1 MKRLVCEMCGGTDL
15 VKQDGVFVCQNCGT
29 KYSVEEA
36 KKMMVEGAVT
46 VEGTVAV
53 EGTVKVDKT
62 EELKKLY
69 TLARRAK
76 ESDNTE
82 NAVRYYTQIEMQDPD
97 SWEAYFYLIYFKAR
111 VSKIGE
117 IHKDC
122 KNLSNCFSNTFELL
136 ASATQDNDERIAALR
151 MIIADI
157 KLIGEIMAS
166 SAKEITTPL
175 EHLKYEAS
183 VMEMMEKLGDS
194 ILQTFP
200 DLRHI
205 AVEAWQTEIE
215 VFISDVCWGKFDKD
229 VYKFFTPGALTGYV
243 IDNVAWKIYKIDSS
257 YEDPFG
263 VSKKLRRNEKFITC
277 PKCGT
282 KMRERESKCPQCGAP
297 KEEIQRLIAEKEA
310 AEAAERERIRKEREA
325 KEAEEARIR
334 AEKRA
339 EWWAANKRKVGIAI
353 LILIGIIVSIVAVKK
368 ISDTVAAKHVVKEA
382 YEMIE
387 QGKELVSTY
396 HFDEAKDLYDQAYR
410 MTMDNEVRKAVQEQ
424 NDELVKARQA
434 AESEYNNA
442 LRRLQILLDADDNE
456 FNQYSNECLDK
467 MIAIHPEA
475 KTTQYFQNKF
485 VNHPSLTSIQNYE
498 QQGDELY
505 QQTQYEKAAKMYDAE
520 IVVSEMKDR
529 TPSSQLIQKKETA
542 QQCATLL
549 KKATTAEENDQYSE
563 AATAYSELYTLH
575 ALASYDKKA
584 KTLKEKSTAAQVIKS
599 GVKDKDKDTKK
610 NDGTKIIKDYAYYE
624 RDDIKT
630 IAIPDGVV
638 SIGQNAFCKCI
649 NLTTITIPNS
659 VKEIDLF
666 AFQSCTSL
674 TSITIPHSVTWIC
687 QGTFRN
693 CKSLSSVT
701 LPNSIEGI
709 GEGAFEGCSSL
720 TSITIPNSVTWIG
733 DWAFNGCKSL
743 KSITIPNSI
752 KGIPFYAFKDCT
764 SLTSITIPNSV
775 KEIGNEAFCGCTSLT
790 SITIPNSVTW
800 ISNSAFDGCTKL
812 NIKLPQKFRDKVNL
826 KDCKSVTYY

>member
-1 MKRLVCEMCGGTDL
+1 MKRLICEMCGGSDL

-36 KKMMVEGAVT
+36 KNMMVEGAVT

-53 EGTVKVDKT
+53 EGTIKVDKS

-82 NAVRYYTQIEMQDPD
+82 NAVRYYTQIELQDPD

-122 KNLSNCFSNTFELL
+122 KNLSNCFSNTFDLL
-136 ASATQDNDERIAALR
+136 ASSTHDDEEKIAALR
-151 MIIADI
+151 MIITDI
-157 KLIGEIMAS
+157 KLIGDIMGS
-166 SAKEITTPL
+166 SAKEISGL
-175 EHLKYEAS
+175 ESLDYEAS
-183 VMEMMEKLGDS
+183 VLSMIECLGDS
-194 ILQTFP
+194 ILKAFP
-200 DLRHI
+200 ELPEI
-205 AVEAWQTEIE
+205 AAEAWKTEIDI
-215 VFISDVCWGKFDKD
+215 FISTMCWGEFSKD
-229 VYKFFTPGALTGYV
+229 HYKFFTKGAYTGYV
-243 IDNVAWKIYKIDSS
+243 IDNVAKKIYDIDPT

-263 VSKKLRRNEKFITC
+263 VAKKLRKNERFITC
-277 PKCGT
+277 PKCGAT
-282 KMRERESKCPQCGAP
+282 MRERESKCPQCGTS
-297 KEEIQRLIAEKEA
+297 KEEVQRLIAEKEA
-310 AEAAERERIRKEREA
+310 AEAAERERLRKEREA

-339 EWWAANKRKVGIAI
+339 EWWAANKKKVGIAI

-368 ISDTVAAKHVVKEA
+368 ISDAIAAKHAVAEA

-424 NDELVKARQA
+424 NDELVKACQA

-456 FNQYSNECLDK
+456 FNDLSNACLDK
-467 MIAIHPEA
+467 MIEIHPEA
-475 KTTQYFQNKF
+475 NTTQYFQNTF
-485 VNHPSLTSIQNYE
+485 ANHSLLTSIQNYE
-498 QQGDELY
+498 KQGNELY
-505 QQTQYEKAAKMYDAE
+505 KQGQYEKAAKTYEAA
-520 IVVSEMKDR
+520 IVVFEMEDK
-529 TPSSQLIQKKETA
+529 TPSVQLIQKKETA

-610 NDGTKIIKDYAYYE
+610 NDGTKKIKDYAYRE

-649 NLTTITIPNS
+649 NLTSITIPNS

-674 TSITIPHSVTWIC
+674 TSITIPNSVTWIC

-701 LPNSIEGI
+701 LPNSIKGI
-709 GEGAFEGCSSL
+709 GDEAFEGCSSL

-733 DWAFNGCKSL
+733 DWAFNGCTSL

-812 NIKLPQKFRDKVNL
+812 NIKLPQKFKDKVDL
-826 KDCKSVTYY
+826 SKCKSVTYY